1 MHRHVEQARGCA
13 LVVLVAKSSLE
24 KMDFSTPDGD
34 YMTKGMKGLRVFVS
48 EFNQLVIDLLIM
60 EGGDRWPSDSED
72 KAAQGMPKD
81 GAVLVQLSSMTKT
94 PTQAATK
101 ILGLKAPCRCTTLR

>member
-1 MHRHVEQARGCA
+1 
-13 LVVLVAKSSLE
+13 
-24 KMDFSTPDGD
+24 
-34 YMTKGMKGLRVFVS
+34 MTKRMRGLRVCVS
-48 EFNQLVIDLLIM
+48 EFDQLVM
-60 EGGDRWPSDSED
+60 EFTEHGGGDRWPSDNED